1 VASSIRVYKLSIKP
15 SAGKEI
21 ERLSTP
27 LIARIVKEIEDLAV
41 TPRPPGCRKLKGGDG
56 EWRVRVGDYRIIYK
70 IYDQESLVEV
80 TKVKHRSSVYD

>member
-1 VASSIRVYKLSIKP
+1 MYKLSIKP